1 MIKKEVLVNESLAD
15 LADLDNETDKI
26 ILDLA
31 FHKQRQLN
39 NLYSSE

>member
-1 MIKKEVLVNESLAD
+1 MIKREVLVNESLKD
-15 LADLDNETDKI
+15 LADLDSETDKI

-39 NLYSSE
+39 NL